1 MTPETKI
8 DTGMQKT
15 IQDMVVTALM
25 AEVMKQ
31 PEVHSALATTARAFV
46 PVMLTA
52 MEGIIK
58 GVKR

>member
-1 MTPETKI
+1 MTSETKI

-31 PEVHSALATTARAFV
+31 PEVQAALATTARAFV
-46 PVMLTA
+46 PVMLAA
-52 MEGIIK
+52 MEGIVK
-58 GVKR
+58 GANR